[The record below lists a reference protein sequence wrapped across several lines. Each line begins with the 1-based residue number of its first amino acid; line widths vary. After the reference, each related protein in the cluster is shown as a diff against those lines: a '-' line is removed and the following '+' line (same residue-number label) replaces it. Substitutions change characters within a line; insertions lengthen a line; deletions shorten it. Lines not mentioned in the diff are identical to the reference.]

1 MPTANADSLAQMQA
15 LQESVSAFLE
25 ARGQPGT
32 TPRPGAPGPNRIQ
45 FGDQDSRAAE
55 VRRSFFVDTTVSPKS
70 IKRGFEAQ
78 KNIRKLEV
86 QIRAFG
92 DEPPNID
99 TGSPNKFFELLANIQ
114 RPQSAIF
121 NTAIAIFEGDTDPE
135 QIAEA
140 FWKGLTFEQRATGID
155 LLDATGHDTDQFVN
169 KVAAFGIDI
178 VLDPAN
184 IPAVALLP
192 FRILTM
198 GAKGANRI
206 RVVRE
211 LGEAAGKSRV
221 IQSIKR
227 GFTNRTGNLLFDRIA
242 RSNIN
247 LKNML
252 ESDLLARAHQHEV
265 KHGFPLA
272 RKSRHLEEQVPV
284 LAEFFKAQPEE
295 YARRLAAL
303 KVDDATRNQVDAAVK
318 SFDSLLVSLRNGEEV
333 AGVATP
339 TLGNVIAK
347 GIDTLDKAKKARALK
362 EITKV
367 ARTTQRDINRLKKKQ
382 LRLVAKVPESI
393 EKRFVKFKDQ
403 RLPGVNMLTDEGIR
417 VVGKG
422 VEKEIRQLES
432 QLNGLRKLGKFLGP
446 NRKFRGILN
455 DFISG
460 TIDDKGLRSQLD
472 RFLRDPLSTPVG
484 PSAKTIQKFEEF
496 ATLQRFDP
504 AGVIPDV
511 TKPQGLFLTPGG
523 VKSPHADLGVRS
535 DFIASAKN
543 PLDVSKTEGVIRRG
557 ADSMGAGAKA
567 LKQLDPELFNR
578 LKGMRFEEVEREVKR
593 LFPKLRIRG
602 TRDKQDLME
611 VVGAQLAKRKGF
623 DAIISR
629 DVSIPS
635 FSEFVALTSG
645 AIRKKPS
652 TLKPLTGF
660 TASLSLRHL
669 PGVINQVS
677 RRRAALSRLADIQ
690 TNAPKLVKE
699 TTEMLLDGVFSADEL
714 IEIVGKEAPGIQGH
728 IKNVA
733 RRVAEVE
740 KHVGDIDD
748 IPRFAQE
755 VVEEFMRGSVTGK
768 EVIELLGKPAKGAKV
783 GQQTLGQALN
793 ALKKTVTAIDNI
805 QNKVVPQRIK
815 KIEVMLDSRYG
826 QKIHALE
833 EAMSQVPNYIPHVMT
848 REGMDALVKPGRGG
862 LVGRLFSDKHASLI
876 MRKFVNNKGVPLTF
890 EEVEAIVSKGE
901 LASIG
906 GKPLFKSR
914 SVLDIVLN
922 RPLEAAR
929 LFSVTPQVIL
939 ATRSLRSAKA
949 ISGAKF
955 LDEVGKAFGRVVKK
969 GDTLRPGE
977 AFSSTP
983 RLRGVAFDS
992 DIVKEVDRVFTSA
1005 YGNDEATNAVVKV
1018 FDTMQN
1024 YWKTWTLGIFPAY
1037 HVRNAIGNVWNMHLA
1052 GMFPILNPA
1061 DGIEDMIKAGQLQRW
1076 GSTANMEKLANIS
1089 ITLHDGTKLNGHE
1102 ILRLMQRHGILNE
1115 GMFGADIERGTRGV
1129 PFDDLRKFYQRA
1141 REDPADFLR
1150 RQVGLGKKGGRRF
1163 QESIIGGEGVLTEQ
1177 GLLFGKAVEN
1187 NAKGALFLFK
1197 LRKGHSIEEAAE
1209 IAQKFLFDYQDLT
1222 AVDRAIKK
1230 GVPFWTWTRKNI
1242 PLQLEQLVK
1251 QPEKFSRI
1259 EKAGRFASSVGG
1271 LSKEEL
1277 PEAEDIPKWIKE
1289 AAPVPLRRLPDG
1301 RMEFFLLENWLPA
1314 ADIDNLLAA
1323 DSAARFALNSLRP
1336 ELQLGIEF
1344 ATGRDIFTERALRG
1358 PEALP
1363 QEFLGAKLSPQIVN
1377 VLRTIRL
1384 LTVLDNLNPFGLTR
1398 QERLSDDPNARAVRF
1413 LTGIKPF
1420 AVSTKR
1426 ERISRD
1432 VDRETQLRRQLGR
1445 AKKSRRRQ
1453 TATE

>member
-1 MPTANADSLAQMQA
+1 MPTANADSLAQAQD
-15 LQESVSAFLE
+15 LQNRVNAFLE
-25 ARGQPGT
+25 SRGQPGT

-45 FGDQDSRAAE
+45 FGDQDSRQAE
-55 VRRSFFVDTTVSPKS
+55 VNRSFFVDTTVSPKS
-70 IKRGFEAQ
+70 LKRGFQAQ
-78 KNIRKLEV
+78 RNIRKLEV

-92 DEPPNID
+92 DEPPNVD

-121 NTAIAIFEGDTDPE
+121 NTAIAVLEGDTDPE

-155 LLDATGHDTDQFVN
+155 LLDAADQDTDRFVN
-169 KVAAFGIDI
+169 KVAALAID
-178 VLDPAN
+178 VVADPVN
-184 IPAVALLP
+184 IPAVGLLP

-211 LGEAAGKSRV
+211 LGEAAGQSRV

-227 GFTNRTGNLLFDRIA
+227 GFTNRTGNVLFDRIA
-242 RSNIN
+242 KSNMD
-247 LKNML
+247 LKHML
-252 ESDLLARAHQHEV
+252 DSDLLARAHQHEV

-284 LAEFFKAQPEE
+284 LAEFLKAQPEE

-303 KVDDATRNQVDAAVK
+303 NVDDATRNQVDAAVK
-318 SFDSLLVSLRNGEEV
+318 SFDSLIVSLRNAEEA

-367 ARTTQRDINRLKKKQ
+367 ARETQRDINRLKKKQ
-382 LRLVAKVPESI
+382 LRLLAKVPESI
-393 EKRFVKFKDQ
+393 EKRFVRFKDQ
-403 RLPGVNMLTDEGIR
+403 RLPGVNMLTDEGIK
-417 VVGKG
+417 VVSKG

-446 NRKFRGILN
+446 NREFRKILN
-455 DFISG
+455 DFVSG
-460 TIDDKGLRSQLD
+460 TIDDKGLRSQLN
-472 RFLRDPLSTPVG
+472 
-484 PSAKTIQKFEEF
+484 KF
-496 ATLQRFDP
+496 
-504 AGVIPDV
+504 
-511 TKPQGLFLTPGG
+511 
-523 VKSPHADLGVRS
+523 LGV
-535 DFIASAKN
+535 N
-543 PLDVSKTEGVIRRG
+543 
-557 ADSMGAGAKA
+557 
-567 LKQLDPELFNR
+567 
-578 LKGMRFEEVEREVKR
+578 
-593 LFPKLRIRG
+593 
-602 TRDKQDLME
+602 
-611 VVGAQLAKRKGF
+611 
-623 DAIISR
+623 
-629 DVSIPS
+629 
-635 FSEFVALTSG
+635 
-645 AIRKKPS
+645 
-652 TLKPLTGF
+652 
-660 TASLSLRHL
+660 LSLRFL
-669 PGVINQVS
+669 PGIINQVT
-677 RRRAALSRLADIQ
+677 RRRNALSRLAEIQ

-699 TTEMLLDGVFSADEL
+699 TTEMLLDGVYSADEL

-728 IKNVA
+728 IRNVA
-733 RRVAEVE
+733 RRVSEVE

-755 VVEEFMRGSVTGK
+755 VVEEFMRGSVTGR

-793 ALKKTVTAIDNI
+793 ALKKTVTAIDNL
-805 QNKVVPQRIK
+805 QNKVVPNRIK

-862 LVGRLFSDKHASLI
+862 LVGRLFTDKHASLI

-949 ISGAKF
+949 IAGAKF
-955 LDEVGKAFGRVVKK
+955 LDEVGVAFGRTVKK
-969 GDTLRPGE
+969 GDKLRPGE

-1005 YGNDEATNAVVKV
+1005 YGNDEATNAVIKV

-1037 HVRNAIGNVWNMHLA
+1037 HVRNAIGNMWNMHLA
-1052 GMFPILNPA
+1052 GMFPILNPF
-1061 DGIEDMIKAGQLQRW
+1061 DGLEDMVAAGQLQRW
-1076 GSTANMEKLANIS
+1076 GSTANMEKLSNIS
-1089 ITLHDGTKLNGHE
+1089 RTLHDGTKMNGHQ
-1102 ILRLMQRHGILNE
+1102 LLKFMQRRGILNE

-1163 QESIIGGEGVLTEQ
+1163 QESFIGSEGVFTET

-1187 NAKGALFLFK
+1187 NAKAALFLFK
-1197 LRKGHSIEEAAE
+1197 LRKGHSLDEAAE

-1222 AVDRAIKK
+1222 AVDRGVKK
-1230 GVPFWTWTRKNI
+1230 VFPFWTWTRKNI

-1259 EKAGRFASSVGG
+1259 EKVGRFASSIGG
-1271 LSKEEL
+1271 LSEEEL

-1323 DSAARFALNSLRP
+1323 DSAARFALNSVRP
-1336 ELQLGIEF
+1336 EIQLGIEF

-1363 QEFLGAKLSPQIVN
+1363 QEFLGRKLSPQIVN

-1420 AVSTKR
+1420 AISTKR
-1426 ERISRD
+1426 EKISRD
-1432 VDRETQLRRQLGR
+1432 IEREQQLRRQLGSSKR
-1445 AKKSRRRQ
+1445 AARRRQ
-1453 TATE
+1453 ATE